1 MLCQV
6 INAITRICLWLL
18 IRIRYIVCNECQLSH
33 CSTLFAVPAVAAAA
47 LRGWSLLLSALSG
60 HDLRRVGCDSD
71 GEGGTTD
78 GIERRLT
85 SLSKALTS
93 SDVGVRQAAGEAAA
107 LLYAV
112 SDLAGDQESASASEC
127 VCWLISFSF
136 DGFDDC
142 PFQKFLIV

>member
-1 MLCQV
+1 MSAQSL
-6 INAITRICLWLL
+6 
-18 IRIRYIVCNECQLSH
+18 VCFVS
-33 CSTLFAVPAVAAAA
+33 AAPAVAAAA

-93 SDVGVRQAAGEAAA
+93 SDVGVRQAAGEGAA

-112 SDLAGDQESASASEC
+112 SGLAADQESAATSEC
-127 VCWLISFSF
+127 ACWPLI
-136 DGFDDC
+136 
-142 PFQKFLIV
+142 FLLLLNGTT